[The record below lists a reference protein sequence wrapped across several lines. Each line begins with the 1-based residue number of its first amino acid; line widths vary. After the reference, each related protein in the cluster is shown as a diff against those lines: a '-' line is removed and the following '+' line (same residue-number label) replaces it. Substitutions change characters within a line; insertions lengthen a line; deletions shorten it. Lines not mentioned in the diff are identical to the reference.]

1 VNVASP
7 LSCPGQ
13 SAERR
18 TRTKRDPGP
27 SARIAKRNLLLRV
40 RPPGSGS
47 RCARP
52 GHERGRATSRRA
64 HEPLAVVVFTMS
76 NSAVLFVPAA
86 RCCARVC
93 PSLRRCL
100 HSCVRRASPRGLW
113 RQRPSRL
120 QQFRPPDE
128 GWMERRQTHSLV
140 SVAPATRDHPVPG
153 RPGPLS
159 ALHRGDFG
167 YGPTKPAP
175 AVEPEPAATARARHC
190 RPAVGVRT
198 SPRCGSRRS
207 GGRHSWLR
215 LSGSFLE
222 NAPLS
227 QDTNR
232 CIINAIRS
240 QYLIRVVVDTCISAR
255 EGAARPAE
263 RRNVPA

>member
-1 VNVASP
+1 MSRLRSRV
-7 LSCPGQ
+7 PGKVQ
-13 SAERR
+13 RGEPERNE
-18 TRTKRDPGP
+18 TRDPAQESRSAICCCGSVPLGP
-27 SARIAKRNLLLRV
+27 GLAALARDTRGGARHRGA
-40 RPPGSGS
+40 RMSRWPWSYS
-47 RCARP
+47 RCQTAQCYSFPRRVAAP
-52 GHERGRATSRRA
+52 GFVCLFAGAFTLAHAGRA
-64 HEPLAVVVFTMS
+64 HG
-76 NSAVLFVPAA
+76 
-86 RCCARVC
+86 
-93 PSLRRCL
+93 
-100 HSCVRRASPRGLW
+100 GLW
-113 RQRPSRL
+113 RRRPSRL
-120 QQFRPPDE
+120 KQFRPPDE

-140 SVAPATRDHPVPG
+140 SVAPATRDHLVPG

-198 SPRCGSRRS
+198 SLRCGSRRS

-215 LSGSFLE
+215 LAGSFLE